1 MKTGF
6 HTSIVLLLTVLIA
19 GCSSLGTDDEL
30 DLDNSFFER
39 ALEMTMST
47 VSNSLVSIEQSQT
60 GSYKFSEKT
69 NEVINDPG
77 SFATLWDDLHA
88 NRIPLPELPEVDFT
102 EYTVIASMMGIQNS
116 GGHSIEILKVA
127 NADNVIGVKIEERE
141 PGAGCVTTAV
151 LTSPFHIVKIP
162 KTSGSDIRF
171 TTDRITFE
179 CNSR

>member
-1 MKTGF
+1 MKTHL
-6 HTSIVLLLTVLIA
+6 HTSIVLLLSVLIA

-30 DLDNSFFER
+30 ELDDSFFER
-39 ALEMTMST
+39 AIEMQLST
-47 VSNSLVSIEQSQT
+47 VSNSLVTIEQSKM
-60 GSYKFSEKT
+60 GNYKFSEKT
-69 NEVINDPG
+69 NKVINDPG

-88 NRIPLPELPEVDFT
+88 NRTPLPELPEVDFT

-116 GGHSIEILKVA
+116 NGHSIEISKVA

-141 PGAGCVTTAV
+141 PGADCVTTAA

-162 KTSGSDIRF
+162 KTSGADLRF
-171 TTDRITFE
+171 TTVRITFD